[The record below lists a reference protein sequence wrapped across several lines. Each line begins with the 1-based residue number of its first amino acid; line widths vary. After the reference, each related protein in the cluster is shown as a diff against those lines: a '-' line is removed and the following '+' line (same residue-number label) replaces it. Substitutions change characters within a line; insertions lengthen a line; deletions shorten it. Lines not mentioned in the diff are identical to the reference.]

1 MRPIDVSIVI
11 LARNEAPHLAVS
23 LPIIRDQKTALSFEV
38 LGIDTESEDE
48 TVALFQRYG
57 ARTISIARSE
67 FHHVRTRMLGVKES
81 RGTYIVFLVGDAI
94 PYTENWLENLVKPLL
109 QDTSV
114 AASYSRQLPK
124 PGCYPWEARDICAG
138 GSPVRRVK
146 SVDFADPFQA
156 QNYRNHTWDFIM
168 FSDVSSCYRR
178 DLLERFP
185 FNETLPEVEDQE
197 WCKRAIEQGYAVVF
211 EPTSV
216 VIHSHN
222 DTWRRLFRRNFIYGQ
237 AFASFLELRPDPI
250 KKVIFRAAYDTAAD
264 TFYIA
269 GAPAS
274 VGRKLGWMLR
284 SPIVRLIKRWAF
296 NQGVKSKTGGGSAG

>member
-1 MRPIDVSIVI
+1 MDVSIII
-11 LARNEAPHLAVS
+11 LARNEEPNLRES
-23 LPIIRDQKTALSFEV
+23 LPLICSQKTALSYEIV
-38 LGIDTESEDE
+38 GIDTESEDATQE
-48 TVALFQRYG
+48 LFRRYG
-57 ARTISIARSE
+57 AKTISIKRSD

-81 RGTYIVFLVGDAI
+81 RGAYVVFLVGDAI

-109 QDTSV
+109 QDASV
-114 AASYSRQLPK
+114 AASYSRQLPR
-124 PGCYPWEARDICAG
+124 PGCYPWEARDIYAG

-156 QNYRNHTWDFIM
+156 QNYRNHIWDFIM

-197 WCKRAIEQGYAVVF
+197 WCKRAIEEGYAVVF

-222 DTWRRLFRRNFIYGQ
+222 DTWRRLYQRNVIYGQ
-237 AFASFLELRPDPI
+237 AFASFLELRPDPL
-250 KKVIFRAAYDTAAD
+250 KKVIFRAAHDAAAD
-264 TFYIA
+264 LFYIA
-269 GAPAS
+269 GEP
-274 VGRKLGWMLR
+274 VGLGRKLGWMAQ

-296 NQGVKSKTGGGSAG
+296 TQGVRSKTGGGSAG